1 MAYQWILEGD
11 KAIPSLVSSLIVVS
25 ISTALAL
32 FFGTM
37 AGYAF
42 SRFLISGAGEKLS
55 FWVLTTRMF
64 PPVII
69 AFPLYYLYTGF
80 NLIDTYFGLILTYLV
95 FNLPLST
102 WLMKTYFDDVPL
114 SYEEAAYINGYSVFK
129 TFWKVTLPLIQS
141 GLISAGIL
149 CWIFVWG
156 EFLFAVVLTGAHFTT
171 YPALIPTLSTGFNIQ
186 WNNIMA
192 LSTIAMI
199 PPIIFLFLL
208 RKKLVSGLSLGAVKL
223 H

>member
-1 MAYQWILEGD
+1 MAYIWVLKGE
-11 KAIPSLVSSLIVVS
+11 KAIPSLVSSFTVVS
-25 ISTALAL
+25 LSTALAL

-37 AGYAF
+37 AGYSF
-42 SRFLISGAGEKLS
+42 SRFLRTGAGEKIS

-69 AFPLYYLYTGF
+69 AFPLYYLYTWF

-102 WLMKTYFDDVPL
+102 WLMKTYFDDVPF
-114 SYEEAAYINGYSVFK
+114 SYEEAAYVNGYSVFK
-129 TFWKVTLPLIQS
+129 TFWKVTLPLVHS

-156 EFLFAVVLTGAHFTT
+156 EFLFAVVLTGTRFST

-192 LSTIAMI
+192 LSTIAMT
-199 PPIIFLFLL
+199 PPIVFLFLL
-208 RKKLVSGLSLGAVKL
+208 RKKLVSGLSLGAVRL
-223 H
+223 R